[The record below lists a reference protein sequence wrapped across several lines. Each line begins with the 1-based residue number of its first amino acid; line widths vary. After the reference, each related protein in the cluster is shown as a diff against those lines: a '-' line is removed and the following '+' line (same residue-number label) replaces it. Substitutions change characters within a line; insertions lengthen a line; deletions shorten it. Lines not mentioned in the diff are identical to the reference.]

1 VEGGRVTFHP
11 IAPVW
16 LLAPLAVTVIV
27 LCALAARRPGRR
39 AAWGRRALAV
49 VLLTGI
55 ALRPGATTAEGTGVT
70 TDLDVFVLVDRTAS
84 MVAEDYDGGAAR
96 MEGVKADLVAMARGL
111 AGSRFALIGY
121 DNNVVDLMPL
131 TNDLNAFAVTVQ
143 ILHPEMTTYSTGSSP
158 RLPVEHL
165 RRRLA
170 AAAKQDP
177 DRRRVVIIVSDG
189 EATAGEPEETSF
201 GPVAE
206 LIDGGVVLGYGT
218 SRGGPMREWA
228 GIEAEIRAPY
238 LTDPAT
244 GELAVSRIDEPT
256 LQAVADELDVGYV
269 HRTDP
274 GGIDGVLAHLGT
286 GRGRQATSSEL
297 MVAQDRSWLLA
308 WPLLALVLVEVAI
321 AVAELARLARPRRGA
336 AA

>member
-1 VEGGRVTFHP
+1 MRFHP
-11 IAPVW
+11 IGPVW
-16 LLAPLAVTVIV
+16 LLVPLAVAVLV
-27 LCALAARRPGRR
+27 LCVLAGRRPGRR
-39 AAWGRRALAV
+39 VAWGRRALAV

-55 ALRPGATTAEGTGVT
+55 ALRPGSTTAEGAGVT

-84 MVAEDYDGGAAR
+84 MVAEDYDDGATR
-96 MEGVKADLVAMARGL
+96 MAGVKSDLVAVARGL

-131 TNDLNAFAVTVQ
+131 TNDLGAFAVAVQ

-165 RRRLA
+165 RQRLVA
-170 AAAKQDP
+170 AAEQDP
-177 DRRRVVIIVSDG
+177 DRRRVVVFVSDG
-189 EATAGEPEETSF
+189 EATAGEAEETSF

-228 GIEAEIRAPY
+228 GIEAETRAPY

-256 LQAVADELDVGYV
+256 LQAVADELDVTYV
-269 HRTDP
+269 HRTEP
-274 GGIDGVLAHLGT
+274 GGIDGVLADLGT
-286 GRGRQATSSEL
+286 GRGRQATTSEL
-297 MVAQDRSWLLA
+297 TVTQDRSWLLA

-321 AVAELARLARPRRGA
+321 AVAELARVSRPRRGVA
-336 AA
+336 A